1 MLMIVHSDTDG
12 FVFLQRF
19 YSVYDTD
26 NSQIGFATTEY
37 TDAETN

>member
-1 MLMIVHSDTDG
+1 MLMCLFFVDG

-19 YSVYDTD
+19 YSVYDTG
-26 NSQIGFATTEY
+26 NSQVGLATTQF